1 MILQTSLYKSKPTLA
16 DHRTKFGIDSV
27 TTESLLLADMDVDTL
42 SDAQTTINSLDAATN
57 FINDQRLNSGAV
69 RSRLDFANSNRMW
82 LSRTLNPH
90 YLQPETS
97 ILLLKPVTWPTRKS

>member
-42 SDAQTTINSLDAATN
+42 SEAQTTINSLDAATN

-69 RSRLDFANSNRMW
+69 QSRLDFANSNRMW

>member
-1 MILQTSLYKSKPTLA
+1 
-16 DHRTKFGIDSV
+16 
-27 TTESLLLADMDVDTL
+27 MDVDTL
-42 SDAQTTINSLDAATN
+42 SDAQTTTNSLDAATN
-57 FINDQRLNSGAV
+57 FINDQRLNLGAV
-69 RSRLDFANSNRMW
+69 QSRLDFANSNRMW